1 MCKEIKL
8 NPDYA
13 IEITYLAQI
22 IAIWAFTK
30 NHQLTFGLISI
41 FLQVPKRQALAQYF
55 VFLLHNF
62 GLKFKENGIAAWCY
76 SHQSGNLVGFILV
89 G

>member
-13 IEITYLAQI
+13 IEIIYLAQI

-30 NHQLTFGLISI
+30 NHQLTFELISI
-41 FLQVPKRQALAQYF
+41 FLQIPKRQALAQYF
-55 VFLLHNF
+55 VFLLHNP
-62 GLKFKENGIAAWCY
+62 GLKKIIESKALTL
-76 SHQSGNLVGFILV
+76 H
-89 G
+89 

>member
-1 MCKEIKL
+1 LL

-30 NHQLTFGLISI
+30 NHQLTFWLTSN
-41 FLQVPKRQALAQYF
+41 FLQTPKRQVLAQYIAI
-55 VFLLHNF
+55 LSHNP
-62 GLKFKENGIAAWCY
+62 GY
-76 SHQSGNLVGFILV
+76 IL
-89 G
+89 

>member
-1 MCKEIKL
+1 MCLIWNKF

-30 NHQLTFGLISI
+30 NHQLTFGLISN
-41 FLQVPKRQALAQYF
+41 FLQTPKRQALAQYF
-55 VFLLHNF
+55 VFLLHNP
-62 GLKFKENGIAAWCY
+62 
-76 SHQSGNLVGFILV
+76 S
-89 G
+89 